1 MPTIPSSLFYKSEGY
16 FVGSIKFDLLI
27 SENHSIEA
35 NVTEHPLENG
45 AVVSDH
51 VRVLPRKGS
60 LVGLVTN
67 HPLKKPTDPLP
78 EWFMDKVSALGN
90 PGILDSVARVYG
102 GLASP
107 LGLGSKGPTEADF
120 ARLNKLTTNR
130 AADTWG
136 LFKRLVEAKEPVT
149 ISMGMEKPK
158 NVIVTK
164 VSTSH
169 EHSDGESARFHVE
182 FQQIKIV
189 TLMEVEVLAA
199 TKPLDPTQGTAKAKK
214 GKVGGKQVVDTR
226 KPVYGLGGKLLSSEI
241 YSGAGE
247 GSGSATPV
255 LGRSSVDAS
264 TKLTPAS
271 VDVTSVGPR

>member
-16 FVGSIKFDLLI
+16 FVGSVQFDLLI
-27 SENHSIEA
+27 SESHSIEA

-102 GLASP
+102 GVFGDLSGANSSQVTGY
-107 LGLGSKGPTEADF
+107 LGATFKGPTEADF

-149 ISMGMEKPK
+149 ISMGMEKPE

-169 EHSDGESARFHVE
+169 EHSDGESARFHFE

-214 GKVGGKQVVDTR
+214 GKVGGKQITGAPRVALT
-226 KPVYGLGGKLLSSEI
+226 
-241 YSGAGE
+241 GAG
-247 GSGSATPV
+247 
-255 LGRSSVDAS
+255 GRI
-264 TKLTPAS
+264 
-271 VDVTSVGPR
+271 VGITQ